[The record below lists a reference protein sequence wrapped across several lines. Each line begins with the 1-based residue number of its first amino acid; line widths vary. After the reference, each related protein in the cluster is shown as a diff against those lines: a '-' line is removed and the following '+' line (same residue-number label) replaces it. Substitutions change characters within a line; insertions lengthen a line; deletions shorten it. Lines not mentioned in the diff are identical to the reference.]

1 MDVSAAMSSTMI
13 FQHHHH
19 HHYHHPSPIA
29 HRHSPMGCS
38 RILVGGRPE
47 AGWQESKWCF
57 LGDPLAC
64 SSAHVEGLSVF
75 CTFGVSHVH
84 FLGHP
89 DIDHDHNHDNNMPL
103 LLQNPNGM
111 VSNQF
116 CKHCHSW
123 IDGSLSDCSSFFFH
137 LSTHVRY
144 KVVVAQ
150 QLPEHASEP
159 SAATCASLFRGLF
172 RRWYIGMGYASAY

>member
-1 MDVSAAMSSTMI
+1 MI

-19 HHYHHPSPIA
+19 HYRHHPPSIA
-29 HRHSPMGCS
+29 IRHSPMGCS

-75 CTFGVSHVH
+75 CTFGVSHVR

-89 DIDHDHNHDNNMPL
+89 DIDHDHNHDNNMPPLLLLL
-103 LLQNPNGM
+103 LLQNPKGL

-116 CKHCHSW
+116 CKHYHSW
-123 IDGSLSDCSSFFFH
+123 THGSLSDCSLFFSSFH
-137 LSTHVRY
+137 GCAIHSCSR
-144 KVVVAQ
+144 
-150 QLPEHASEP
+150 
-159 SAATCASLFRGLF
+159 SAATWTCKWAFGCNMRLFVPGFVPKMIHRNGLCKCLLG
-172 RRWYIGMGYASAY
+172 WTG